1 MLSSLKIT
9 CTGYVTGAIYN
20 DANLRK
26 NGFPAENI
34 YDGSVIAIKTHFPT
48 LRYLISKQ
56 DLLINQDESFSEFFH

>member
-34 YDGSVIAIKTHFPT
+34 YDGSVIAIKTHF
-48 LRYLISKQ
+48 
-56 DLLINQDESFSEFFH
+56 LLSGI